1 MSTNKKFRVQ
11 NGLDVTGEVTVGGVT
26 VINADGTVVSDVSDQ
41 LVPLQA
47 DVAALETSVEN
58 IIGTSPETLDTL
70 QEIVAAYEG
79 ADSDLQLLVA
89 QTNQSVQDLENSVGA
104 GAALTVTSQPT
115 TINYEESLGS
125 VFKIFA
131 SDNHDQGIL
140 YSSNNYNS
148 VTVFN
153 RYNTSNSAL
162 QEEGFDKSFVTSD
175 AFFLHHD
182 DRVIEYPLD
191 ETAIENDQ
199 RAVEYVGWPA
209 NEYSRMIYADDD
221 VVALITDDNMSSARF
236 RIWTRGDGSSGTTIA
251 IPTPAQDWNHSWGRT
266 ITRAGDY
273 FVIGGSRGGSIHNL
287 DGSFVKYFY
296 ASTYFS
302 YTQDVNFGGDNKK
315 SAVAS
320 YGSTLVIGCPNA
332 ARRSGVASTGAILI
346 FDMNDFNIMPTV
358 VYCPTPDYPN
368 DKFGY
373 SVAVTS
379 DRIYAAAPGINQ
391 TNGDHPK
398 GRAFVLELDGT
409 FVQEIT
415 DPNPN
420 SIYRNFAYFL
430 GVSGTTLAIGAE
442 GYDNSIGSKGGIYIY
457 DTEDLASGHVEEL
470 VYPGTDLDYPKRF
483 FVTTAELLTQSA
495 SDVIVPSSGVVP
507 AINYLE
513 DKTNDMQTEIN
524 ALSGTDTSLT
534 TSVAANAAA
543 ITANTAAI
551 SAEATARQAA
561 IDAIPA
567 PDLSSYATSASVTA
581 GDLALQDQIDAIVG
595 TSPETL
601 DTLQEIVAAFE
612 DADSDLQTLMTANSS
627 DISTIKS
634 FIGDADPKYFQTTHG
649 LWDPL
654 TAGLNPAS
662 NYSSTKIYISATEG
676 SDSVSQNILQM
687 IDNGLTQNVVHKIEF
702 INNGHV
708 ITGYNSS
715 NQIKSGLLVSENNI
729 TQDSPQFNGAMP
741 AWLLYINTTGTDMI
755 NAPPVVDPVL
765 PSFDINPTSATD
777 SNYHSFDTVK
787 MYGSTGALVVTF
799 DFTHTRTSTMF
810 DADGNV
816 ISGDFLPLSTES
828 STVVGAVNEL
838 HTELQTLAGLDTSIV
853 ADVATNTQA
862 IADEVARATAAEA
875 ALAADIAA
883 ESSARSAK
891 GNTQDTNIAAN
902 ATAIS
907 NEVTRATA
915 AEQANTDAIVVEA
928 AARAAAD
935 SDLSA
940 SISAIASGVN
950 TGDLTVTGSATF
962 ESGINVGSNGGSIG
976 YDDTSEDIQMMSD
989 VDMSGNLIHNLGAP
1003 VAATDAASKSYV
1015 DGRISNVIGGSI
1027 ESLDTIKE
1035 VVDAFE
1041 GADSDLQS
1049 LITANS
1055 TSVSA
1060 NTTAIAAETTRAQ
1073 GVEASLQSQITAAA
1087 DTSDL
1092 DSDIQANATAIATL
1106 DAFVGEGNTEAP
1118 NYLPAIASN
1127 GSSYLGNVGPSATL
1141 TGVGTHGVNIVQ
1153 SNNSSFSA
1161 AGSYTL
1167 SGLTAGTQYRFD
1179 VDVTA
1184 VNAGNGLGADG
1195 INLYINGGSSSS
1207 VGGPTTLVMLGV
1219 SKFGG
1224 SEYNYFTPT
1233 SDTITLVFYPQN
1245 TNCEWTIEN
1254 MSITIEGDSPVALD
1268 TTAQTVAGAVN
1279 ELAAAVA
1286 DTSSITAEF
1295 QAADSDVTAAFTA
1308 ADAAI
1313 TTAFQ
1318 AADASLQAQIDAGAF
1333 DGSAIDQNLVPAT
1346 TDTYSLGTPDKVW
1359 KDLYIGPGSLYL
1371 NGTKILE
1378 DNSGTITMYADAGQN
1393 LSFGATG
1400 GGSIDLNAGD
1410 ESIQIK
1416 SDLVLSVGE
1425 TISTVGGAATRFGGS
1440 VNMQTHK
1447 IENVG
1452 APTADLDVAT
1462 KLYVDT
1468 LVAAG
1473 TVSGDR
1479 TFDANVVVEGN
1490 LTVSGTTTTVNSETI
1505 SLADNIID
1513 LNSNLTSG
1521 APTEHAGIRVL
1532 RGDESAV
1539 QVRWNETSDHWEVY
1553 NGSAWT
1559 KIALD
1564 TDDLAEGSTNL
1575 YFTEVRARGCVSADD
1590 HSCIDY
1596 DETTGKFSLDVAETE
1611 AAITPDS
1618 AKDADKLDGQHG
1630 SYYRI
1635 NVYDANGAL
1644 VN

>member
-11 NGLDVTGEVTVGGVT
+11 NGLDVTGEVSVGGVT

-47 DVAALETSVEN
+47 DVAALETAVEN

-79 ADSDLQLLVA
+79 ADGDLQLLVS

-104 GAALTVTSQPT
+104 GAALTVTSDPT
-115 TINYEESLGS
+115 IINYEEVLGA
-125 VFKIFA
+125 VYQIATNVDNKIA
-131 SDNHDQGIL
+131 L
-140 YSSNNYNS
+140 YQSNNFNS
-148 VTVFN
+148 VEFIEQYGVSTNQRLRDNWGQSKMYVTGDALFVGMTEDLGGASPTLAE
-153 RYNTSNSAL
+153 YNLVPS
-162 QEEGFDKSFVTSD
+162 EVHSD
-175 AFFLHHD
+175 SP
-182 DRVIEYPLD
+182 VGEYPGMQAYGTNNQYLR
-191 ETAIENDQ
+191 N
-199 RAVEYVGWPA
+199 
-209 NEYSRMIYADDD
+209 IYADDD
-221 VVALITDDNMSSARF
+221 YVIACADGGNGWVK
-236 RIWTRGDGSSGTTIA
+236 IWTRGDFTSQPITLSK
-251 IPTPAQDWNHSWGRT
+251 PVLNSDYESWGRT
-266 ITRAGDY
+266 VYRANDY
-273 FVIGGSRGGSIHNL
+273 IIVGGYRSATVHNL
-287 DGSFVKYFY
+287 DGSLVKTLGPYLNIGN
-296 ASTYFS
+296 AG
-302 YTQDVNFGGDNKK
+302 NLGGSGNGNMAMSHYGNMLLIGAPEAQMVQNSQGAALLFDLNDLN
-315 SAVAS
+315 VA
-320 YGSTLVIGCPNA
+320 
-332 ARRSGVASTGAILI
+332 
-346 FDMNDFNIMPTV
+346 PTV
-358 VYCPTPDYPN
+358 IASPDAQMQQYY
-368 DKFGY
+368 GY
-373 SVAVTS
+373 SVHIDADYIVIGGPQFYNNGNNGERRGVVTV
-379 DRIYAAAPGINQ
+379 APVSNPTSPQLMTGHSHGINDYYKHNFGKHVSVREN
-391 TNGDHPK
+391 TLIVSADGFNGPDAS
-398 GRAFVLELDGT
+398 GRGGVLLFDITDLSVSPTLLEL
-409 FVQEIT
+409 
-415 DPNPN
+415 
-420 SIYRNFAYFL
+420 
-430 GVSGTTLAIGAE
+430 
-442 GYDNSIGSKGGIYIY
+442 
-457 DTEDLASGHVEEL
+457 
-470 VYPGTDLDYPKRF
+470 PGTGDEYPR
-483 FVTTAELLTQSA
+483 VTWVSPAANVTQSTSA
-495 SDVIVPSSGVVP
+495 LIVPSSGVVP

-513 DKTNDMQTEIN
+513 DKTNDMQAEIN

-534 TSVAANAAA
+534 TSVAANTAA

-561 IDAIPA
+561 IGAIPA

-612 DADSDLQTLMTANSS
+612 SADGDLQTLMTANSS
-627 DISTIKS
+627 SISDLDTFVK
-634 FIGDADPKYFQTTHG
+634 GDGTSHFYVPDETYWTVNTNGSISAEGTLFM
-649 LWDPL
+649 L
-654 TAGLNPAS
+654 ANPAS
-662 NYSSTKIYISATEG
+662 NSTFGGAIVNSVAVKSSELLTVGEEYTVSFSGGRAIGATNSVWKIIVHGGNLTSSSSIIEEYEFTSYDDHSFTFTSPDDRVYIS
-676 SDSVSQNILQM
+676 
-687 IDNGLTQNVVHKIEF
+687 
-702 INNGHV
+702 
-708 ITGYNSS
+708 ITTP
-715 NQIKSGLLVSENNI
+715 SG
-729 TQDSPQFNGAMP
+729 DSPQRGA
-741 AWLLYINTTGTDMI
+741 WVRNL
-755 NAPPVVDPVL
+755 
-765 PSFDINPTSATD
+765 DITS
-777 SNYHSFDTVK
+777 
-787 MYGSTGALVVTF
+787 
-799 DFTHTRTSTMF
+799 
-810 DADGNV
+810 
-816 ISGDFLPLSTES
+816 PLSLDT
-828 STVVGAVNEL
+828 TATQVVPAINEL
-838 HTELQTLAGLDTSIV
+838 HTLAGLDTSIV
-853 ADVATNTQA
+853 GDVATNTQA
-862 IADEVARATAAEA
+862 IANEVVRATAAEA
-875 ALAADIAA
+875 ALAADIAT

-928 AARAAAD
+928 AARASAD

-989 VDMSGNLIHNLGAP
+989 VDMSGNLIHNLGTP
-1003 VAATDAASKSYV
+1003 VASTDAASKSYV
-1015 DGRISNVIGGSI
+1015 DGRISSVIGGSV

-1035 VVDAFE
+1035 VVDAFQN
-1041 GADSDLQS
+1041 ADSDIQS

-1092 DSDIQANATAIATL
+1092 ETAIATL
-1106 DAFVGEGNTEAP
+1106 DAFVGEGNTEAR

-1127 GSSYLGNVGPSATL
+1127 GSSYLGNVGPSTTL

-1161 AGSYTL
+1161 AGTHTL

-1184 VNAGNGLGADG
+1184 VSAGNGLGGDG
-1195 INLYINGGSSSS
+1195 FMFFLNDGSSSS
-1207 VGGPTTLVMLGV
+1207 AGGPTTLEMLGV
-1219 SKFGG
+1219 SKSGG
-1224 SEYNYFTPT
+1224 SKYIHFTPT
-1233 SDTITLVFYPQN
+1233 SDTVTILFYPQN

-1286 DTSSITAEF
+1286 DTSSINAAF

-1318 AADASLQAQIDAGAF
+1318 AADASLQAQIDAGSF
-1333 DGSAIDQNLVPAT
+1333 DGSAIDQNLVPSV

-1393 LSFGATG
+1393 LSFGASG

-1452 APTADLDVAT
+1452 APTADLDVVT

-1479 TFDANVVVEGN
+1479 IFDANVVVEGN

-1521 APTEHAGIRVL
+1521 APSEHAGIRVL

-1559 KIALD
+1559 KIALN
-1564 TDDLAEGSTNL
+1564 TDDLAEGSTNQ

-1590 HSCIDY
+1590 NSCINY
-1596 DETTGKFSLDVAETE
+1596 NEATGKFSLDVAETE

-1630 SYYRI
+1630 SFYRI

>member
-11 NGLDVTGEVTVGGVT
+11 NGLDVTGEVVVGGIT

-47 DVAALETSVEN
+47 DVSALETAVEN

-79 ADSDLQLLVA
+79 ADADLQLLVA
-89 QTNQSVQDLENSVGA
+89 QTNQSVADLQNSVGA
-104 GAALTVTSQPT
+104 GASLITPETPITVMVPGEFPTALDGHLIAINGDEVRLYNAKTGANLANFYANMSQGGQAFLSKNYLFIYNPNGSTYEARDLTQPGYPSLGNLTHIQPYVTDGSETYRIWRWSSDLDGFIISHRYNQNSTQTATYLWKPDTDINSVPVKIHSHLMVGNAVYNGNYKEAVYDNGKLLIWRGGNYNNTDGIYVMDWAGDPSVDPTNLHFLSSYLLGDDSDNEKYRYTFRDALIVGNNLVVAVSRNANHGMGWIAVYDLTDLSAEPKVMSTGIKTKTLRRYDSVSGDTFVFYGPFNSDHKTISFIRFDSDNVLQGVDVSSNQPAERYGQQWNMIAGTLSTTQGVYYFDVVGTTAAVTGHGVVWLYDLTALDTYTGTPSLNPT
-115 TINYEESLGS
+115 TTLQGS
-125 VFKIFA
+125 
-131 SDNHDQGIL
+131 G
-140 YSSNNYNS
+140 NN
-148 VTVFN
+148 
-153 RYNTSNSAL
+153 
-162 QEEGFDKSFVTSD
+162 GFG
-175 AFFLHHD
+175 
-182 DRVIEYPLD
+182 
-191 ETAIENDQ
+191 Q
-199 RAVEYVGWPA
+199 RA
-209 NEYSRMIYADDD
+209 
-221 VVALITDDNMSSARF
+221 
-236 RIWTRGDGSSGTTIA
+236 
-251 IPTPAQDWNHSWGRT
+251 
-266 ITRAGDY
+266 
-273 FVIGGSRGGSIHNL
+273 
-287 DGSFVKYFY
+287 
-296 ASTYFS
+296 
-302 YTQDVNFGGDNKK
+302 NF
-315 SAVAS
+315 
-320 YGSTLVIGCPNA
+320 A
-332 ARRSGVASTGAILI
+332 A
-346 FDMNDFNIMPTV
+346 PTV
-358 VYCPTPDYPN
+358 YEYQ
-368 DKFGY
+368 Y
-373 SVAVTS
+373 S
-379 DRIYAAAPGINQ
+379 P
-391 TNGDHPK
+391 
-398 GRAFVLELDGT
+398 E
-409 FVQEIT
+409 
-415 DPNPN
+415 
-420 SIYRNFAYFL
+420 
-430 GVSGTTLAIGAE
+430 
-442 GYDNSIGSKGGIYIY
+442 
-457 DTEDLASGHVEEL
+457 
-470 VYPGTDLDYPKRF
+470 
-483 FVTTAELLTQSA
+483 
-495 SDVIVPSSGVVP
+495 VIVPNSGVVP

-513 DKTNDMQTEIN
+513 DKTNDMQAEIN
-524 ALSGTDTSLT
+524 GLSGTDTSLT

-551 SAEATARQAA
+551 AAEATARQTA

-601 DTLQEIVAAFE
+601 DTLQEVVAAFE
-612 DADSDLQTLMTANSS
+612 GADGDLQTLMTANSS
-627 DISTIKS
+627 AISTLDAFVGDGATTNLVVPSNWQGNGGNTVTVSPNGDLEYSSDGGPTKVIQTVTLPADTTITVS
-634 FIGDADPKYFQTTHG
+634 MNVASDNIPSLDHGRHFIIVPTGLNSGTTSNHVIANARDAGYNFTSSSTTSQYDTFGAQTIAGPVPNEPFNSGGNFTLSWYNENEIVVDILFSQGSTDAEYGGHNWFITDLFVGDA
-649 LWDPL
+649 
-654 TAGLNPAS
+654 
-662 NYSSTKIYISATEG
+662 SSTLSLE
-676 SDSVSQNILQM
+676 
-687 IDNGLTQNVVHKIEF
+687 
-702 INNGHV
+702 
-708 ITGYNSS
+708 
-715 NQIKSGLLVSENNI
+715 
-729 TQDSPQFNGAMP
+729 
-741 AWLLYINTTGTDMI
+741 
-755 NAPPVVDPVL
+755 
-765 PSFDINPTSATD
+765 TSA
-777 SNYHSFDTVK
+777 
-787 MYGSTGALVVTF
+787 
-799 DFTHTRTSTMF
+799 
-810 DADGNV
+810 
-816 ISGDFLPLSTES
+816 
-828 STVVGAVNEL
+828 STVVGAINEV
-838 HTELQTLAGLDTSIV
+838 HTELQALSGADTSIV
-853 ADVATNTQA
+853 GDVATNTQA

-915 AEQANTDAIVVEA
+915 AEQANTAAIVVEA

-940 SISAIASGVN
+940 SISAISSGVN

-989 VDMSGNLIHNLGAP
+989 VDMSGNLIHNLGTP
-1003 VAATDAASKSYV
+1003 VASTDAASKSYV
-1015 DGRISNVIGGSI
+1015 DGRIGDVIGGSV

-1035 VVDAFE
+1035 VVDAFQN
-1041 GADSDLQS
+1041 ADSDIQS

-1060 NTTAIAAETTRAQ
+1060 NTTAIGAETTRAQ
-1073 GVEASLQSQITAAA
+1073 AAEASLQSQITASVS

-1092 DSDIQANATAIATL
+1092 DSDVQANAAAIAVNASNHSTL
-1106 DAFVGEGNTEAP
+1106 ETFVKGSGPEISTSEWTEGNPVGGVHYISTP
-1118 NYLPAIASN
+1118 RVVLPA
-1127 GSSYLGNVGPSATL
+1127 GSWTFNSEWTGPSGLAPTFFIMPTSWNGDGMSNMSEAL
-1141 TGVGTHGVNIVQ
+1141 FTSGPQ
-1153 SNNSSFSA
+1153 SAN
-1161 AGSYTL
+1161 GSYTQTF
-1167 SGLTAGTQYRFD
+1167 SYSQD
-1179 VDVTA
+1179 VLLV
-1184 VNAGNGLGADG
+1184 VN
-1195 INLYINGGSSSS
+1195 
-1207 VGGPTTLVMLGV
+1207 TTLVDSNQV
-1219 SKFGG
+1219 GG
-1224 SEYNYFTPT
+1224 SLVTFSKAELISGSGTP
-1233 SDTITLVFYPQN
+1233 L
-1245 TNCEWTIEN
+1245 E
-1254 MSITIEGDSPVALD
+1254 
-1268 TTAQTVAGAVN
+1268 TTATQVVPAIN
-1279 ELAAAVA
+1279 ELVAAVA
-1286 DTSSITAEF
+1286 DTSGITAAF
-1295 QAADSDVTAAFTA
+1295 QAADSDVTA
-1308 ADAAI
+1308 
-1313 TTAFQ
+1313 AFQ

-1425 TISTVGGAATRFGGS
+1425 TISTVGGASTRFGGS

-1468 LVAAG
+1468 LIAAG

-1479 TFDANVVVEGN
+1479 TFDSNVIVEGN

-1590 HSCIDY
+1590 NSCIDY
-1596 DETTGKFSLDVAETE
+1596 NESTGKFSLDVAETE

>member
-11 NGLDVTGEVTVGGVT
+11 NGLDVTGEVVVGGIT

-47 DVAALETSVEN
+47 DVSALETAVEN

-89 QTNQSVQDLENSVGA
+89 QTNQSVQDLETSVGA
-104 GAALTVTSQPT
+104 
-115 TINYEESLGS
+115 IN
-125 VFKIFA
+125 
-131 SDNHDQGIL
+131 D
-140 YSSNNYNS
+140 
-148 VTVFN
+148 
-153 RYNTSNSAL
+153 
-162 QEEGFDKSFVTSD
+162 
-175 AFFLHHD
+175 
-182 DRVIEYPLD
+182 
-191 ETAIENDQ
+191 
-199 RAVEYVGWPA
+199 
-209 NEYSRMIYADDD
+209 
-221 VVALITDDNMSSARF
+221 
-236 RIWTRGDGSSGTTIA
+236 
-251 IPTPAQDWNHSWGRT
+251 
-266 ITRAGDY
+266 
-273 FVIGGSRGGSIHNL
+273 
-287 DGSFVKYFY
+287 
-296 ASTYFS
+296 
-302 YTQDVNFGGDNKK
+302 
-315 SAVAS
+315 
-320 YGSTLVIGCPNA
+320 
-332 ARRSGVASTGAILI
+332 
-346 FDMNDFNIMPTV
+346 
-358 VYCPTPDYPN
+358 
-368 DKFGY
+368 
-373 SVAVTS
+373 
-379 DRIYAAAPGINQ
+379 
-391 TNGDHPK
+391 
-398 GRAFVLELDGT
+398 
-409 FVQEIT
+409 
-415 DPNPN
+415 
-420 SIYRNFAYFL
+420 
-430 GVSGTTLAIGAE
+430 
-442 GYDNSIGSKGGIYIY
+442 
-457 DTEDLASGHVEEL
+457 
-470 VYPGTDLDYPKRF
+470 
-483 FVTTAELLTQSA
+483 
-495 SDVIVPSSGVVP
+495 
-507 AINYLE
+507 LE
-513 DKTNDMQTEIN
+513 DKTNNMQAEIN
-524 ALSGTDTSLT
+524 ALSGADTSLT

-543 ITANTAAI
+543 ITANT
-551 SAEATARQAA
+551 
-561 IDAIPA
+561 
-567 PDLSSYATSASVTA
+567 
-581 GDLALQDQIDAIVG
+581 
-595 TSPETL
+595 
-601 DTLQEIVAAFE
+601 
-612 DADSDLQTLMTANSS
+612 
-627 DISTIKS
+627 
-634 FIGDADPKYFQTTHG
+634 
-649 LWDPL
+649 
-654 TAGLNPAS
+654 
-662 NYSSTKIYISATEG
+662 
-676 SDSVSQNILQM
+676 
-687 IDNGLTQNVVHKIEF
+687 
-702 INNGHV
+702 
-708 ITGYNSS
+708 
-715 NQIKSGLLVSENNI
+715 
-729 TQDSPQFNGAMP
+729 
-741 AWLLYINTTGTDMI
+741 
-755 NAPPVVDPVL
+755 
-765 PSFDINPTSATD
+765 
-777 SNYHSFDTVK
+777 
-787 MYGSTGALVVTF
+787 
-799 DFTHTRTSTMF
+799 
-810 DADGNV
+810 
-816 ISGDFLPLSTES
+816 
-828 STVVGAVNEL
+828 
-838 HTELQTLAGLDTSIV
+838 
-853 ADVATNTQA
+853 
-862 IADEVARATAAEA
+862 
-875 ALAADIAA
+875 
-883 ESSARSAK
+883 
-891 GNTQDTNIAAN
+891 
-902 ATAIS
+902 TAIS

-940 SISAIASGVN
+940 SISAISSSVN

-962 ESGINVGSNGGSIG
+962 ESGINIGSNGGSIG

-989 VDMSGNLIHNLGAP
+989 VDMSGNLIHNLGTP
-1003 VAATDAASKSYV
+1003 VASTDAASKSYV
-1015 DGRISNVIGGSI
+1015 DGRIGDVIGGSV

-1035 VVDAFE
+1035 VVDAFQN
-1041 GADSDLQS
+1041 ADSDIQS

-1073 GVEASLQSQITAAA
+1073 GVEASLQSQITASVS

-1092 DSDIQANATAIATL
+1092 DSDVQANAAAI
-1106 DAFVGEGNTEAP
+1106 
-1118 NYLPAIASN
+1118 
-1127 GSSYLGNVGPSATL
+1127 
-1141 TGVGTHGVNIVQ
+1141 
-1153 SNNSSFSA
+1153 
-1161 AGSYTL
+1161 
-1167 SGLTAGTQYRFD
+1167 
-1179 VDVTA
+1179 A
-1184 VNAGNGLGADG
+1184 VNASNHSTLETF
-1195 INLYINGGSSSS
+1195 IK
-1207 VGGPTTLVMLGV
+1207 GPAPTV
-1219 SKFGG
+1219 S
-1224 SEYNYFTPT
+1224 
-1233 SDTITLVFYPQN
+1233 
-1245 TNCEWTIEN
+1245 
-1254 MSITIEGDSPVALD
+1254 LD
-1268 TTAQTVAGAVN
+1268 TTATQVVPAIN
-1279 ELAAAVA
+1279 ELVAAVA
-1286 DTSSITAEF
+1286 DTSGITAAF
-1295 QAADSDVTAAFTA
+1295 QAADSDVTA
-1308 ADAAI
+1308 
-1313 TTAFQ
+1313 AFQ

-1468 LVAAG
+1468 LIAAG

-1590 HSCIDY
+1590 NSCIDY
-1596 DETTGKFSLDVAETE
+1596 NESTGKFSLDVAETE

>member
-11 NGLDVTGEVTVGGVT
+11 NGLDVTGEVSVGGVT

-47 DVAALETSVEN
+47 DVAALETAVEN

-79 ADSDLQLLVA
+79 ADSDLQLLVS
-89 QTNQSVQDLENSVGA
+89 QTNQSVTDLENSVGA
-104 GAALTVTSQPT
+104 GASLITPETPMTVMVPDSEPT
-115 TINYEESLGS
+115 PVSGYIVTAPEGVIYIYDGVTRGLLHTINGTNTYGIIAAKECFFSYNQSSGLVEAWNYDGTIIGSNPSATLVSDTNNPFRYWSYSSELNKVFVSHEYNPDQVEMLDPTDPLAAPVVIHNSTMSGNELYSQAIKKVEYSSGKLMLWSWDQMAVMDWSGDPSIAPFNATLISSNMFGDSNKHRNYFSDVEIVGSNLVVSIGRQVGGWGHIGIYDLNNLSAPPIVANCNSDIEEITKYE
-125 VFKIFA
+125 A
-131 SDNHDQGIL
+131 SDGKTWIIMAC
-140 YSSNNYNS
+140 YN
-148 VTVFN
+148 
-153 RYNTSNSAL
+153 
-162 QEEGFDKSFVTSD
+162 D
-175 AFFLHHD
+175 
-182 DRVIEYPLD
+182 
-191 ETAIENDQ
+191 
-199 RAVEYVGWPA
+199 
-209 NEYSRMIYADDD
+209 
-221 VVALITDDNMSSARF
+221 
-236 RIWTRGDGSSGTTIA
+236 
-251 IPTPAQDWNHSWGRT
+251 
-266 ITRAGDY
+266 
-273 FVIGGSRGGSIHNL
+273 
-287 DGSFVKYFY
+287 
-296 ASTYFS
+296 
-302 YTQDVNFGGDNKK
+302 GGDFHAIAFDENNQI
-315 SAVAS
+315 
-320 YGSTLVIGCPNA
+320 IG
-332 ARRSGVASTGAILI
+332 
-346 FDMNDFNIMPTV
+346 
-358 VYCPTPDYPN
+358 TP
-368 DKFGY
+368 
-373 SVAVTS
+373 
-379 DRIYAAAPGINQ
+379 
-391 TNGDHPK
+391 
-398 GRAFVLELDGT
+398 
-409 FVQEIT
+409 
-415 DPNPN
+415 
-420 SIYRNFAYFL
+420 
-430 GVSGTTLAIGAE
+430 AE
-442 GYDNSIGSKGGIYIY
+442 GYDNYYGNYYNIP
-457 DTEDLASGHVEEL
+457 TV
-470 VYPGTDLDYPKRF
+470 R
-483 FVTTAELLTQSA
+483 FVTSLANGNKMDGADVNGHIFYGYKQSYLFTFDLTQLVGMSSGSISHTGELSGGNKFMTYLTHVSPTVLA
-495 SDVIVPSSGVVP
+495 YSYSPEVIVPNSGVVP

-513 DKTNDMQTEIN
+513 DKTDDMQAEIN

-595 TSPETL
+595 TSPATL

-612 DADSDLQTLMTANSS
+612 SADGDLQAVMTANA
-627 DISTIKS
+627 STIS
-634 FIGDADPKYFQTTHG
+634 DLDAFVKGPAPVHAELYSTSLSAYYVNNGGANFNNSVSGSTFTRGSQSYIAHQTMTG
-649 LWDPL
+649 L
-654 TAGLNPAS
+654 TVGEE
-662 NYSSTKIYISATEG
+662 YTFSATTLSNSGQGQVFIFDGPTSLNSGNNPDTTKCVAIVNMFTPGTDYTKTFTATKTSMDITFSVNTFG
-676 SDSVSQNILQM
+676 SENALR
-687 IDNGLTQNVVHKIEF
+687 L
-702 INNGHV
+702 
-708 ITGYNSS
+708 
-715 NQIKSGLLVSENNI
+715 SGLSLKTAEAPTISLDTTA
-729 TQDSPQFNGAMP
+729 TQVVP
-741 AWLLYINTTGTDMI
+741 AI
-755 NAPPVVDPVL
+755 
-765 PSFDINPTSATD
+765 
-777 SNYHSFDTVK
+777 
-787 MYGSTGALVVTF
+787 
-799 DFTHTRTSTMF
+799 
-810 DADGNV
+810 
-816 ISGDFLPLSTES
+816 
-828 STVVGAVNEL
+828 NEL

-853 ADVATNTQA
+853 GDVAANTQA

-875 ALAADIAA
+875 ALAADIAT

-989 VDMSGNLIHNLGAP
+989 VDMSGNLIHNLGTP
-1003 VAATDAASKSYV
+1003 VASTDAASKSYV
-1015 DGRISNVIGGSI
+1015 DGRISSVIGGSV

-1035 VVDAFE
+1035 VVDAFQN
-1041 GADSDLQS
+1041 ADSDIQS

-1092 DSDIQANATAIATL
+1092 ESDIQANAAAIAVNATNHSTL
-1106 DAFVGEGNTEAP
+1106 DAFVGDGASVNLVSMDAGDWIKLSNADDDGTFAS
-1118 NYLPAIASN
+1118 NNIASN
-1127 GSSYLGNVGPSATL
+1127 PTPNTLELTPSARFGYQT
-1141 TGVGTHGVNIVQ
+1141 VQ
-1153 SNNSSFSA
+1153 LSA
-1161 AGSYTL
+1161 NTTYTL
-1167 SGLTAGTQYRFD
+1167 SFKVSGTNFQIAGEGGFNINVMKEGTPVWPANTNNFVEPGVSGFDFYNGGEGTQTYTFYND
-1179 VDVTA
+1179 VEQEAKIAFYLASGTGTGTWVFEDMF
-1184 VNAGNGLGADG
+1184 LGDPSEVVSLETSA
-1195 INLYINGGSSSS
+1195 STV
-1207 VGGPTTLVMLGV
+1207 VGA
-1219 SKFGG
+1219 
-1224 SEYNYFTPT
+1224 
-1233 SDTITLVFYPQN
+1233 I
-1245 TNCEWTIEN
+1245 
-1254 MSITIEGDSPVALD
+1254 
-1268 TTAQTVAGAVN
+1268 N
-1279 ELAAAVA
+1279 ELAVAVA
-1286 DTSSITAEF
+1286 DTSSITAAF
-1295 QAADSDVTAAFTA
+1295 QAADSDVTA
-1308 ADAAI
+1308 
-1313 TTAFQ
+1313 AFQ
-1318 AADASLQAQIDAGAF
+1318 AADASLQAQIDAGSF
-1333 DGSAIDQNLVPAT
+1333 DGSAIDQNLVPSV

-1393 LSFGATG
+1393 LSFGASG
-1400 GGSIDLNAGD
+1400 GGSIDLNAGS

-1452 APTADLDVAT
+1452 APTADLDVVT

-1521 APTEHAGIRVL
+1521 APSEHAGIRVL

-1559 KIALD
+1559 KIALN
-1564 TDDLAEGSTNL
+1564 TDDLAEGSTNQ

-1590 HSCIDY
+1590 YSCIDY

>member
-41 LVPLQA
+41 LVPLQS
-47 DVAALETSVEN
+47 DVAALQASVQN

-79 ADSDLQLLVA
+79 ADSDLQLLIATAVA
-89 QTNQSVQDLENSVGA
+89 TGTANATAIAANTSSVSVLDAFVGEGNTETPNFQSEILRSDWTAIAA
-104 GAALTVTSQPT
+104 GES
-115 TINYEESLGS
+115 NYE
-125 VFKIFA
+125 
-131 SDNHDQGIL
+131 
-140 YSSNNYNS
+140 
-148 VTVFN
+148 
-153 RYNTSNSAL
+153 
-162 QEEGFDKSFVTSD
+162 
-175 AFFLHHD
+175 
-182 DRVIEYPLD
+182 
-191 ETAIENDQ
+191 
-199 RAVEYVGWPA
+199 
-209 NEYSRMIYADDD
+209 
-221 VVALITDDNMSSARF
+221 
-236 RIWTRGDGSSGTTIA
+236 SSGGM
-251 IPTPAQDWNHSWGRT
+251 NHSFFET
-266 ITRAGDY
+266 ITKTGTHSFRMLNAD
-273 FVIGGSRGGSIHNL
+273 GG
-287 DGSFVKYFY
+287 
-296 ASTYFS
+296 
-302 YTQDVNFGGDNKK
+302 
-315 SAVAS
+315 
-320 YGSTLVIGCPNA
+320 
-332 ARRSGVASTGAILI
+332 
-346 FDMNDFNIMPTV
+346 
-358 VYCPTPDYPN
+358 
-368 DKFGY
+368 
-373 SVAVTS
+373 
-379 DRIYAAAPGINQ
+379 
-391 TNGDHPK
+391 
-398 GRAFVLELDGT
+398 
-409 FVQEIT
+409 
-415 DPNPN
+415 
-420 SIYRNFAYFL
+420 
-430 GVSGTTLAIGAE
+430 
-442 GYDNSIGSKGGIYIY
+442 
-457 DTEDLASGHVEEL
+457 
-470 VYPGTDLDYPKRF
+470 
-483 FVTTAELLTQSA
+483 
-495 SDVIVPSSGVVP
+495 
-507 AINYLE
+507 
-513 DKTNDMQTEIN
+513 
-524 ALSGTDTSLT
+524 
-534 TSVAANAAA
+534 
-543 ITANTAAI
+543 
-551 SAEATARQAA
+551 
-561 IDAIPA
+561 
-567 PDLSSYATSASVTA
+567 
-581 GDLALQDQIDAIVG
+581 GDLARFDIDTSSLVVG
-595 TSPETL
+595 TQYNLEATLVPVDARGYGGSLKIQRKSTGSQVGSVYFPETGGFVNNGGDFTFQSGMENDLEVVYRNDVNSATWDLNDIALREVGATVSAL
-601 DTLQEIVAAFE
+601 DTTA
-612 DADSDLQTLMTANSS
+612 QTLAEA
-627 DISTIKS
+627 I
-634 FIGDADPKYFQTTHG
+634 
-649 LWDPL
+649 
-654 TAGLNPAS
+654 
-662 NYSSTKIYISATEG
+662 
-676 SDSVSQNILQM
+676 
-687 IDNGLTQNVVHKIEF
+687 
-702 INNGHV
+702 
-708 ITGYNSS
+708 
-715 NQIKSGLLVSENNI
+715 
-729 TQDSPQFNGAMP
+729 
-741 AWLLYINTTGTDMI
+741 
-755 NAPPVVDPVL
+755 
-765 PSFDINPTSATD
+765 
-777 SNYHSFDTVK
+777 
-787 MYGSTGALVVTF
+787 
-799 DFTHTRTSTMF
+799 
-810 DADGNV
+810 
-816 ISGDFLPLSTES
+816 
-828 STVVGAVNEL
+828 NEL
-838 HTELQTLAGLDTSIV
+838 HTEVLTLSGADTSLTDSIS
-853 ADVATNTQA
+853 ANT
-862 IADEVARATAAEA
+862 
-875 ALAADIAA
+875 
-883 ESSARSAK
+883 
-891 GNTQDTNIAAN
+891 
-902 ATAIS
+902 TAIS

-940 SISAIASGVN
+940 SISAISSGVN

-1003 VAATDAASKSYV
+1003 VSATDAASKSYV
-1015 DGRISNVIGGSI
+1015 DGRISAVIGGSV

-1087 DTSDL
+1087 DTSGL
-1092 DSDIQANATAIATL
+1092 EADIQANETAIATL

-1167 SGLTAGTQYRFD
+1167 SGLTAGTEYRFD

-1195 INLYINGGSSSS
+1195 INLYINDGSSNS
-1207 VGGPTTLVMLGV
+1207 VGGPTTLEMLGV

-1224 SEYNYFTPT
+1224 PEHQYFTPT
-1233 SDTITLVFYPQN
+1233 SDTVTIVFYAQN

-1286 DTSSITAEF
+1286 DTSSITAAF

-1318 AADASLQAQIDAGAF
+1318 AADASLQAQISAGSF
-1333 DGSAIDQNLVPAT
+1333 DGSAIDQNLVPSV
-1346 TDTYSLGTPDKVW
+1346 TDTYSLGTADKVW

-1378 DNSGTITMYADAGQN
+1378 DDSGTITMNADAGQN

-1400 GGSIDLNAGD
+1400 GGSIDLNAGT
-1410 ESIQIK
+1410 ESIQMK
-1416 SDLVLSVGE
+1416 SDMVMSVGK
-1425 TISTVGGAATRFGGS
+1425 TITTVGGAATKFGGP
-1440 VNMQTHK
+1440 VDMQASK
-1447 IENVG
+1447 IENLGV
-1452 APTADLDVAT
+1452 PTSDTDAAT
-1462 KLYVDT
+1462 KSYVDT
-1468 LVAAG
+1468 AVSSS

-1479 TFDANVVVEGN
+1479 TFDANVIVEGN

-1521 APTEHAGIRVL
+1521 TPSEHAGIRVL

-1553 NGSAWT
+1553 NGSTWT

-1575 YFTEVRARGCVSADD
+1575 YFTDARARGCVSADD

-1630 SYYRI
+1630 SFYRI
-1635 NVYDANGAL
+1635 NVYDANGTL